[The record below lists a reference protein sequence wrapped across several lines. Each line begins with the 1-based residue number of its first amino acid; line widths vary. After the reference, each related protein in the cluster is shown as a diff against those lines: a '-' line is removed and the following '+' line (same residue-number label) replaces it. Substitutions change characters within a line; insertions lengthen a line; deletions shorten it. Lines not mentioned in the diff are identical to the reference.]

1 MRITTGARAVDLY
14 NEHVPVTDIVIESDR
29 VDFGSH
35 RPVIHICGDIAV
47 VHSRFTP
54 LVISGRNAREFV
66 QLVQEVRGVQ
76 DVQLVCS
83 VQLARIESAIILVYG
98 DAINKLREDINNC
111 KPHLTFEVN
120 GDGVVFRIAQGAIRI
135 CNLTVSRSALRL
147 KPREHYITVCI
158 TQFDKFRMYKDGRL
172 YAEYL
177 QKMNGIWNV
186 HCVLEHA
193 ETEGIMS
200 LFV

>member
-66 QLVQEVRGVQ
+66 QSVQAVQAVQNVQEVRGVQ

-120 GDGVVFRIAQGAIRI
+120 GDGVAFRIAQGAIHI
-135 CNLTVSRSALRL
+135 CNLTVSRHALRL
-147 KPREHYITVCI
+147 KPREHYIT
-158 TQFDKFRMYKDGRL
+158 DGFL
-172 YAEYL
+172 L
-177 QKMNGIWNV
+177 NI
-186 HCVLEHA
+186 L
-193 ETEGIMS
+193 
-200 LFV
+200 